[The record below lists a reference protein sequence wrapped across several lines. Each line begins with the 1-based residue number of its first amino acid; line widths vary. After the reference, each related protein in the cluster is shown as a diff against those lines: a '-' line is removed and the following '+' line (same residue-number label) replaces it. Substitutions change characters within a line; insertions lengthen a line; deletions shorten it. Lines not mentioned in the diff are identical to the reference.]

1 MSDELDLASVPW
13 RPAGVR
19 HLAAAGL
26 GEPADGRGAHV
37 GGLPVPG
44 VGGAAQDPHRDDD
57 HHLQEDLRQPRH
69 PVEVGAILQNWT
81 FHYIPPIPS
90 LSSLLSPSW
99 LWLCNIKRSTCQDK
113 MDIGLK
119 STFNLHLFTLFA
131 S

>member
-44 VGGAAQDPHRDDD
+44 VGGAAEDPHRDDD

-69 PVEVGAILQNWT
+69 PVEVGAKLN
-81 FHYIPPIPS
+81 IP
-90 LSSLLSPSW
+90 LHSSNPFSEQLALAQ
-99 LWLCNIKRSTCQDK
+99 LALVMQ
-113 MDIGLK
+113 
-119 STFNLHLFTLFA
+119 H
-131 S
+131 